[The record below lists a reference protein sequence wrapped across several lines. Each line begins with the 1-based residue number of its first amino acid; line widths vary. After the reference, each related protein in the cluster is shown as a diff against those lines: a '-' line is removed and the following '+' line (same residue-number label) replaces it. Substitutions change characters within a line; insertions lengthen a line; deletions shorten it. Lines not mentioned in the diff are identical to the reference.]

1 MTNSLSLYQLSSHYI
16 QALDFL
22 TDPELAIPIEAVND
36 TLEGLTGELEDKAI
50 NVAKFIR
57 NMETTANAIKKAE
70 ADMAKR
76 RKSLETHAQWLES
89 YLKSSMEATGITK
102 IECPHFK
109 LSIAKNPPA
118 LELFDAN
125 AVPDEYKHTET
136 VTTEHIDK
144 AAIKS
149 ALSSGYEIQGAR
161 LVNGTRLV
169 IK

>member
-22 TDPELAIPIEAVND
+22 TDPELNLPIEAVND
-36 TLEGLTGELEDKAI
+36 TLEGLSGELEDKAI

-70 ADMAKR
+70 VEMAKR
-76 RKSLETHAQWLES
+76 RKSLETRVQWLED

-102 IECPHFK
+102 IECPYFK

-118 LELFDAN
+118 LELFDSQ
-125 AVPDEYKHTET
+125 AVPDQYKHIET
-136 VTTEHIDK
+136 VTTEQIDR
-144 AAIKS
+144 AAIKA
-149 ALSSGYEIQGAR
+149 ALNAGHEIQGAR

>member
-1 MTNSLSLYQLSSHYI
+1 MTRSSSLYLLSSHYI

-22 TDPELAIPIEAVND
+22 TDPELNLPIEAVND
-36 TLEGLTGELEDKAI
+36 TLESLTGELEDKAI

-70 ADMAKR
+70 VEMAKR
-76 RKSLETHAQWLES
+76 RKSLETRMQWLEE

-118 LELFDAN
+118 LDLFDAN
-125 AVPDEYKHTET
+125 AVPGDYKHTET
-136 VTTEHIDK
+136 VTTEQIDR
-144 AAIKS
+144 AAIKA
-149 ALSSGYEIQGAR
+149 ALSSGKTIAGAR

>member
-22 TDPELAIPIEAVND
+22 TDPELNLPMQAVND
-36 TLEGLTGELEDKAI
+36 TLEGLTGDLEDKAV

-70 ADMAKR
+70 VDMAKR
-76 RKSLETHAQWLES
+76 RKAYETRVQWLED

-102 IECPHFK
+102 IECPYFK

-118 LELFDAN
+118 LDLFDSQ

-136 VTTEHIDK
+136 VTTEQIDR
-144 AAIKS
+144 AAIKA
-149 ALSSGYEIQGAR
+149 ALSLGQTIDGAR

>member
-36 TLEGLTGELEDKAI
+36 TLEALGGELEDKAV

-70 ADMAKR
+70 VDMAKR
-76 RKSLETHAQWLES
+76 RKSLETRVQWLED

-102 IECPHFK
+102 IECPYFK

-118 LELFDAN
+118 LDLFDSQ
-125 AVPDEYKHTET
+125 AVPDQYKHTET
-136 VTTEHIDK
+136 VTTEHIDR
-144 AAIKS
+144 AAIKA
-149 ALSSGYEIQGAR
+149 ALSSGYEIDGAR
-161 LVNGTRLV
+161 LVNGSRLV

>member
-1 MTNSLSLYQLSSHYI
+1 MTRSSSLYLLSSNYL

-22 TDPELAIPIEAVND
+22 TDPELAIPIQAVND

-57 NMETTANAIKKAE
+57 NLETTANAIKKAE

-76 RKSLETHAQWLES
+76 RKAYETRVQWLED
-89 YLKSSMEATGITK
+89 YLKSSMEATGIRT
-102 IECPHFK
+102 IECLYFK

-118 LELFDAN
+118 LDLFDSQ
-125 AVPDEYKHTET
+125 AVPSEYKHTET
-136 VTTEHIDK
+136 VTTEQIDR
-144 AAIKS
+144 AAIKA
-149 ALSSGYEIQGAR
+149 ALSSGKTIDGAR
-161 LVNGTRLV
+161 LVQGSHLV

>member
-1 MTNSLSLYQLSSHYI
+1 MSNLSLYQLSGNYI

-22 TDPELAIPIEAVND
+22 TDPEMAIPMQAVND

-50 NVAKFIR
+50 NIAKFIR
-57 NMETTANAIKKAE
+57 NMETTANAIKKVE

-76 RKSLETHAQWLES
+76 RKSLETRVQWLED

-102 IECPHFK
+102 IECPYFK

-118 LELFDAN
+118 LDLFDSQ
-125 AVPDEYKHTET
+125 AVPDQYKHTET
-136 VTTEHIDK
+136 VTTEQIDR
-144 AAIKS
+144 AAIKA
-149 ALSSGYEIQGAR
+149 ALSSGKTIDGAR
-161 LVNGTRLV
+161 LVQGSHLV

>member
-1 MTNSLSLYQLSSHYI
+1 MNNLSLYQLSGNYL

-36 TLEGLTGELEDKAI
+36 TLEALTGELEDKAV

-57 NMETTANAIKKAE
+57 NMETTAKAIKTAE
-70 ADMAKR
+70 LDMAKR
-76 RKSLETHAQWLES
+76 RKALETRVQWLED

-102 IECPHFK
+102 IECSYFK

-118 LELFDAN
+118 LDLFDAN
-125 AVPDEYKHTET
+125 AVPDQYKHIEI

-144 AAIKS
+144 AAIKT
-149 ALSSGYEIQGAR
+149 ALANGQLIQGAR
-161 LVNGTRLV
+161 LTNGTRLV

>member
-1 MTNSLSLYQLSSHYI
+1 MTRSLSLYQLSSHYI

-22 TDPELAIPIEAVND
+22 TDPELAIPMQAVND
-36 TLEGLTGELEDKAI
+36 TLEGLSGELEDKAI

-57 NMETTANAIKKAE
+57 NIETTANAIKKAE
-70 ADMAKR
+70 VDMAKR
-76 RKSLETHAQWLES
+76 RKSLETRVQWLED

-102 IECPHFK
+102 IECPYFK

-118 LELFDAN
+118 LELFDSQ
-125 AVPDEYKHTET
+125 AVPEQYKHTET
-136 VTTEHIDK
+136 VTTEQIDR
-144 AAIKS
+144 AAIKA
-149 ALSSGYEIQGAR
+149 ALSSGQAINGAR

>member
-1 MTNSLSLYQLSSHYI
+1 MTHSLSLYQLSSHYI

-22 TDPELAIPIEAVND
+22 TDPELNLPIEAVND

-70 ADMAKR
+70 VEMAKR
-76 RKSLETHAQWLES
+76 RKALETRVQWLES

-102 IECPHFK
+102 IECPYFK

-118 LELFDAN
+118 LDLFDSQ
-125 AVPDEYKHTET
+125 AVPGEYKHIET

-144 AAIKS
+144 AAIKA
-149 ALSSGYEIQGAR
+149 ALSSGQTIDGAR

>member
-1 MTNSLSLYQLSSHYI
+1 MTNSSSLYLLSSHYI

-22 TDPELAIPIEAVND
+22 TDPELNLPIEAVND
-36 TLEGLTGELEDKAI
+36 TLESLTGELEDKAI

-70 ADMAKR
+70 VDMAKR
-76 RKSLETHAQWLES
+76 RKSLETRMQWLEE

-102 IECPHFK
+102 IECPYFK

-118 LELFDAN
+118 LDLFDAN
-125 AVPDEYKHTET
+125 AVPDEYKHIET
-136 VTTEHIDK
+136 VTTEQIDR
-144 AAIKS
+144 AAIKA
-149 ALSSGYEIQGAR
+149 ALSSGKTIAGAR
-161 LVNGTRLV
+161 LVKGTHLV

>member
-1 MTNSLSLYQLSSHYI
+1 MTRSSSLYLLSSNYL
-16 QALDFL
+16 QALDFM
-22 TDPELAIPIEAVND
+22 TDPELNLPIEAVND

-76 RKSLETHAQWLES
+76 RKALETRVQWLED

-102 IECPHFK
+102 IECPYFK

-118 LELFDAN
+118 LDLFDTQ
-125 AVPDEYKHTET
+125 AVPEQYKHIET
-136 VTTEHIDK
+136 VTTEQIDR
-144 AAIKS
+144 AAIKA
-149 ALSSGYEIQGAR
+149 ALSSGQTITGAR